1 MIKVDYPDARLFFS
15 FIIMSIVDRI
25 GVTKKIT
32 RSRQEAFIKKYAS
45 DGKTLDIGCGND
57 IYRSYFPNC
66 TTLDIEARPDV
77 HVDII
82 ADVHN
87 LSMIQNATYD
97 VILCAE
103 VLEHLH
109 TPAKA
114 IAEMR
119 RILRPNGMIILTT
132 RFIFPLHDVP
142 HDYYRYTKYGLRH
155 LMQDFTII
163 ELVEEAST
171 VETLAVLYQ
180 RLGFQCDTLFLRPL
194 KLFWFLLAK
203 ITMLFSG
210 ILTKEYGDIGH
221 KQNENNILSSGY
233 FVAAIK

>member
-1 MIKVDYPDARLFFS
+1 MGLID
-15 FIIMSIVDRI
+15 FIGI
-25 GVTKKIT
+25 TKKIT
-32 RSRQEAFIKKYAS
+32 RPRQEAFIKKYAS
-45 DGKTLDIGCGND
+45 EGKTLDIGCGND
-57 IYRSYFPNC
+57 IYRSYFPDC

-77 HVDII
+77 DVDII
-82 ADVHN
+82 ADVHD
-87 LSMIQNATYD
+87 LSVIQDETYE

-119 RILRPNGMIILTT
+119 RILKPGGVIILTT

-155 LMQDFTII
+155 LMKGFEIL

-171 VETLAVLYQ
+171 METLAVLYQ
-180 RLGFQCDTLFLRPL
+180 RLGFQCDTLILKPF

-203 ITMLFSG
+203 LTMLFSW

-221 KQNENNILSSGY
+221 KQTEQHILSSGY
-233 FVAAIK
+233 FVTAKK

>member
-1 MIKVDYPDARLFFS
+1 MG
-15 FIIMSIVDRI
+15 IVDAI
-25 GVTKKIT
+25 GITKKIT
-32 RSRQEAFIKKYAS
+32 RPRQEAFIKKYAS

-77 HVDII
+77 NVDII

-87 LSMIQNATYD
+87 LSMIKDETYD

-109 TPAKA
+109 TPAMA

-119 RILRPNGMIILTT
+119 RVLKSGGIIILTT

-142 HDYYRYTKYGLRH
+142 HDYYRYTKYGLKH
-155 LMQDFTII
+155 LMQDFDII
-163 ELVEEAST
+163 ELTEEAST

-180 RLGFQCDTLFLRPL
+180 RLGFQCDTLVL
-194 KLFWFLLAK
+194 KPFKIFWFLLAK
-203 ITMLFSG
+203 ITMLFSWV
-210 ILTKEYGDIGH
+210 ITKEYGDIGH
-221 KQNENNILSSGY
+221 KQVEENILSSGY
-233 FVAAIK
+233 FVAAKK